1 MAPRARGCRVMLCL
15 PRNTNPVIVNDAR
28 GRESGGNGSAHP
40 SPSLTVDHHAR
51 RISSVDRSNNGGS
64 GT

>member
-1 MAPRARGCRVMLCL
+1 MAPRAQGCRVTLCL

-28 GRESGGNGSAHP
+28 GRESGGDGSAHP

-51 RISSVDRSNNGGS
+51 HISSVVKSTNGRSR
-64 GT
+64 T